1 MEPWYRPYCQAV
13 VRCLRHATAKE
24 RRAVGWE
31 LECHLQDHAEAL
43 EAAGYPPEQA
53 QAHALE
59 AMGDPQE
66 VGSALDREFP
76 LGWLIL
82 SRGALALVILGAT
95 LLVLLLPQQLYGC
108 VNSLIARGDPLHS
121 NAHFRDTDHTVETT
135 APLDVT
141 FTLPNGDVIDLYGV
155 ILVRKETGK
164 YLVPQEA
171 DGYIAA
177 VYAVCYNKNP
187 FRDPYYQLDILDGLH
202 DDGSPY
208 QTTSGGGKS
217 SPNADYGCLEFSTLA
232 PGDTLTVRCRAP
244 GYTAQ
249 QTVPLP
255 WQEVNS

>member
-13 VRCLRHATAKE
+13 VRYLRHATAKE
-24 RRAVGWE
+24 RQNVRWE

-43 EAAGYPPEQA
+43 EAAGHPPEQA
-53 QAHALE
+53 QAHALA
-59 AMGDPQE
+59 AMVDPQE

-76 LGWLIL
+76 LGWLI
-82 SRGALALVILGAT
+82 
-95 LLVLLLPQQLYGC
+95 LLLPQQLYGC

-121 NAHFRDTDHTVETT
+121 NAHFRDIDPTIETA

>member
-43 EAAGYPPEQA
+43 EAAGYLPEQA

-95 LLVLLLPQQLYGC
+95 LLVLLLPD
-108 VNSLIARGDPLHS
+108 R
-121 NAHFRDTDHTVETT
+121 
-135 APLDVT
+135 
-141 FTLPNGDVIDLYGV
+141 
-155 ILVRKETGK
+155 
-164 YLVPQEA
+164 
-171 DGYIAA
+171 
-177 VYAVCYNKNP
+177 
-187 FRDPYYQLDILDGLH
+187 
-202 DDGSPY
+202 
-208 QTTSGGGKS
+208 
-217 SPNADYGCLEFSTLA
+217 
-232 PGDTLTVRCRAP
+232 PGRP
-244 GYTAQ
+244 PAQ
-249 QTVPLP
+249 QRPLP
-255 WQEVNS
+255 RH

>member
-1 MEPWYRPYCQAV
+1 MEPWYRSYCQAV

-24 RRAVGWE
+24 RQNVRWE

-43 EAAGYPPEQA
+43 EAAGHPPEQA
-53 QAHALE
+53 QAHALA

-82 SRGALALVILGAT
+82 SRGALVLVLIGAV
-95 LLVLLLPQQLYGC
+95 LLALLLPQQLYGC
-108 VNSLIARGDPLHS
+108 VNSLIARGDLLHS
-121 NAHFRDTDHTVETT
+121 NTHFRDIDPTIETA

-155 ILVRKETGK
+155 TLIQKKTGK
-164 YLVPQEA
+164 YLVPKEP
-171 DGYIAA
+171 DGYIAG

-187 FRDPYYQLDILDGLH
+187 FRDPYYGLETLDGL
-202 DDGSPY
+202 DNSGTPY
-208 QTTSGGGKS
+208 QAGSGGEKS

-232 PGDTLTVRCRAP
+232 PGDTLTIRCRAP

-249 QTVPLP
+249 QTIPLP
-255 WQEVNS
+255 WQEVSS